1 MPTDT
6 LIINGKKYMSVE
18 KAADLAGY
26 TSEYVSK
33 LSRDG
38 FIGGKQMGKTSYVDF
53 DSFADHMHE
62 HGGSHT
68 SIFSENVDR
77 DHSLRA
83 LRAQER
89 DMSGRVKAR
98 DAGGRVSRS
107 ESVVGTRQGVQFAKS
122 PTGSRLGV
130 RAAHGSSG
138 ALRSVRRGT
147 MFLLIFAGVAYGW
160 GYMRSQVNT
169 DEIFSTMEVLVENL
183 ATAVSEWRPPH
194 TFLSGENTEVQQA
207 AVIESRN
214 AFSCPVCEKVEKLF
228 Q

>member
-6 LIINGKKYMSVE
+6 LIINGKKYVSAA

-26 TSEYVSK
+26 TPEYVSK

-38 FIGGKQMGKTSYVDF
+38 FVGGKHMGGTSYVDF
-53 DSFADHMHE
+53 DSFSGHMRE

-68 SIFSENVDR
+68 SIFSGNVDR

-89 DMSGRVKAR
+89 DMTGRVKSR
-98 DAGGRVSRS
+98 DGGARVSRS
-107 ESVVGTRQGVQFAKS
+107 ESAVGTRQGVQFAKS

-130 RAAHGSSG
+130 RAANGSAG
-138 ALRSVRRGT
+138 ALRSVRRGV

-160 GYMRSQVNT
+160 GTLRSQVNT
-169 DEIFSTMEVLVENL
+169 DEILSTMEVSVEKL
-183 ATAVSEWRPPH
+183 ATAVSEWGLPY
-194 TFLSGENTEVQQA
+194 TFLSREISEAQQA
-207 AVIESRN
+207 TVIESRN
-214 AFSCPVCEKVEKLF
+214 VFSCPLCEKAEELF
-228 Q
+228 R